1 MDFYRGKNSVLFH
14 NLVAAPLQ
22 WRSCRKPDA
31 FCTTRIRP
39 ANTLAEH
46 FQRLMADSCI
56 TCSVSRSGNFWDNAA
71 TAGFF
76 SSLKTERTAQNTS
89 DQKRG
94 QLFVPGGYHA
104 QARQRVVAAPYHY
117 GV

>member
-14 NLVAAPLQ
+14 NLVAAPPL
-22 WRSCRKPDA
+22 C
-31 FCTTRIRP
+31 
-39 ANTLAEH
+39 
-46 FQRLMADSCI
+46 SCI
-56 TCSVSRSGNFWDNAA
+56 VCSVSRSGNFWDNAA